1 MLLTART
8 PSRYASALAALSV
21 FMAALLLPLSF
32 TGGVMTTPAI
42 QQSLGGSPAA
52 LSWLTNGFMLTFGS
66 FLLAA
71 GVTADAIDR
80 KRIFI
85 AGAALFCLSSLLFCL
100 THNLFLS
107 GVLRALQ
114 GLAAAM
120 ILASGSAALAQL
132 YDGAQRTRAF
142 SILGTVFGVGLAFG
156 PLLIGFMT
164 DAVGWRGVYAL
175 FALLS
180 AGVLLIGLVSLPA
193 TEKSEPRTPD
203 NLGLTLFTLALM
215 LFTASLMVIPAR
227 GFLSLTTL
235 ALLIASGGLFVAFVV
250 RCRRV
255 NNPVLELSLLRHPRF
270 VGVLLLPVATC
281 CCYVVLLII
290 VPLHFMGGEGMSE
303 SQSALYLMALTTPM
317 LVFPSVAALLTRW
330 FSPGQVSTAGL
341 MMASVGLLLLG
352 DAFHSNHLPQLVL
365 ALILCG
371 AGAAL
376 PWGLMDGLAIS
387 AVPVAKAGM
396 AAGLFNTVRVAGE
409 GIALAIVSAVLT
421 ASNTLTLQSR
431 VHGYAPEVI
440 HRAAG
445 WLGAGNMPQ
454 AAALLPDFSLRVL
467 RESYDSAYT
476 LLFSGLAVVTLLCAL
491 MIWLTLCRKGGAIQ
505 TRNSGS

>member
-1 MLLTART
+1 M
-8 PSRYASALAALSV
+8 
-21 FMAALLLPLSF
+21 
-32 TGGVMTTPAI
+32 
-42 QQSLGGSPAA
+42 
-52 LSWLTNGFMLTFGS
+52 
-66 FLLAA
+66 
-71 GVTADAIDR
+71 
-80 KRIFI
+80 
-85 AGAALFCLSSLLFCL
+85 
-100 THNLFLS
+100 
-107 GVLRALQ
+107 
-114 GLAAAM
+114 
-120 ILASGSAALAQL
+120 
-132 YDGAQRTRAF
+132 
-142 SILGTVFGVGLAFG
+142 
-156 PLLIGFMT
+156 
-164 DAVGWRGVYAL
+164 
-175 FALLS
+175 
-180 AGVLLIGLVSLPA
+180 
-193 TEKSEPRTPD
+193 
-203 NLGLTLFTLALM
+203 
-215 LFTASLMVIPAR
+215 
-227 GFLSLTTL
+227 
-235 ALLIASGGLFVAFVV
+235 
-250 RCRRV
+250 
-255 NNPVLELSLLRHPRF
+255 
-270 VGVLLLPVATC
+270 
-281 CCYVVLLII
+281 
-290 VPLHFMGGEGMSE
+290 
-303 SQSALYLMALTTPM
+303 
-317 LVFPSVAALLTRW
+317 
-330 FSPGQVSTAGL
+330 
-341 MMASVGLLLLG
+341 LLLG